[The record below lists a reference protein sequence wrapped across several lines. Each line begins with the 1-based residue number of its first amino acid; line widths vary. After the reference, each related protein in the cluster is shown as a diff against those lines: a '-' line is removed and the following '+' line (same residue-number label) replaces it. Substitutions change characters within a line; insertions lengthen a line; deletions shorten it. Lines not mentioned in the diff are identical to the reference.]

1 MTMEEKNKENV
12 FALLSG
18 LKMAEINNNKVQK
31 EFCAALLYKY
41 QQEGIN
47 IYEHVKKEDIEESI
61 NEGVNLF
68 VKRKRRYFIKK
79 TLFNMFTG
87 MAAALFTYGY
97 LQVSLARSIVV
108 FFFAFL
114 IDSLIK
120 LKVSKIVF
128 VNEARKEYE
137 RYVDHKLVHIRE
149 SEDVSKLWK

>member
-31 EFCAALLYKY
+31 EFCAALIYKY

>member
-31 EFCAALLYKY
+31 EFCAALIYKY

-61 NEGVNLF
+61 NEGENLF

-108 FFFAFL
+108 FFFSFL